1 MDSTT
6 TSVDVNGEILGL
18 FWEMER
24 EVQKSYWMEHSEDL
38 TVEAMMLDSHA
49 SELDKEER
57 PEVLSLL
64 PSYKGKSVLEI
75 GAGIG
80 RFTGELAKE
89 AGHVLA
95 LDFIES
101 VIKKNES
108 LNGHYKNASFLC
120 ADVTSPNLPIKAD
133 SIDLIFSNWLL
144 MYLSDKEVEELL
156 ERIVKW
162 VKVGGYVFFR
172 ESCFHQSGDSKRK
185 VNPTHYREPRFYTK
199 TFKECHTY
207 DDQGNSFELSLIT
220 CKCISAYVK
229 NKKNQNQV
237 CWMWQKV
244 KSDDDRGFQRFL
256 DNVQYKSSGILRY
269 ERVFGNGFVS
279 TGGIE
284 TTKEFVAKLEL
295 KPRQKVLDVG
305 CGIGGGDFYM
315 AENFEVDVVGMD
327 LSINMISLALE
338 RAIGRKCSVE
348 FEVAD
353 CTKKSYPDNTFDVI
367 YSRDTILHIQD
378 KASLFKSFFKWLKPG
393 GKVLISDYCKK
404 SGTPSEDFLAYIKQ
418 RGYDLHDIEAYGK
431 MLQDAG
437 FHEVI
442 ADDRTNQF
450 LEVLQRELDAVEKE
464 KEAFIQDFSQEDY
477 DEIVNGWKAKLK
489 RSSVGEQRWG
499 LFIAKKK

>member
-1 MDSTT
+1 MASFAKTA
-6 TSVDVNGEILGL
+6 VHGE
-18 FWEMER
+18 EER
-24 EVQKSYWMEHSEDL
+24 EVQKSYWMEHSRDL
-38 TVEAMMLDSHA
+38 TVEAMMLDSRA

-64 PSYKGKSVLEI
+64 PPYKGKSVLEL

-80 RFTGELAKE
+80 RFTSELAKE

-108 LNGHYKNASFLC
+108 LNGHYKNTSFLC
-120 ADVTSPNLPIKAD
+120 ADVTSPDLTIEAD
-133 SIDLIFSNWLL
+133 SVDLIFSNWLL
-144 MYLSDKEVEELL
+144 MYLSDKEVEKLV
-156 ERIVKW
+156 ERMVKW
-162 VKVGGYVFFR
+162 VKVGGYIFFR

-199 TFKECHTY
+199 VFKECHTY

-220 CKCISAYVK
+220 YKCIAAYVK
-229 NKKNQNQV
+229 NKKNQNQI
-237 CWMWQKV
+237 CWIWRKN
-244 KSDDDRGFQRFL
+244 KSDDGRGFQRFL
-256 DNVQYKSSGILRY
+256 DNVQYKSNGILRY
-269 ERVFGNGFVS
+269 ERVFGDGFVS

-295 KPRQKVLDVG
+295 KPGQKVLDVG

-315 AENFEVDVVGMD
+315 AENFDVDVVGID
-327 LSINMISLALE
+327 LSINMVSFALE
-338 RAIGRKCSVE
+338 RAIGRKCAVE

-353 CTKKSYPDNTFDVI
+353 CTKKTYPEHTFDVI

-378 KASLFKSFFKWLKPG
+378 KPTLFRSFFKWLKPG
-393 GKVLISDYCKK
+393 GKLLISDYCKK
-404 SGTPSEDFLAYIKQ
+404 LGAPSDDFAAYIKQ
-418 RGYDLHDIEAYGK
+418 RGYDLHDVDAYGQ
-431 MLQDAG
+431 MLKNAG
-437 FHEVI
+437 FNKVI
-442 ADDRTNQF
+442 AEDRTNQF
-450 LEVLQRELDAVEKE
+450 LEVLQRELDAVEMDKE
-464 KEAFIQDFSQEDY
+464 GFIRDFSQEDY

-499 LFIAKKK
+499 LFIAQKK